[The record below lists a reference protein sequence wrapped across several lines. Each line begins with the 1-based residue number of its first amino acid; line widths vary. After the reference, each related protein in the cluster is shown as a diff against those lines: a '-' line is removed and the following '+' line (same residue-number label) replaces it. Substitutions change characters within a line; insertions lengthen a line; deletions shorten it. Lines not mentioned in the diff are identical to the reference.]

1 MKLIHVYHSA
11 EKPANITSTPWF
23 TYANHIYFK
32 SIFLIKSISSKS
44 VLDEWIKRGELVQIG
59 KPI

>member
-11 EKPANITSTPWF
+11 KRPANITSTPWF

-32 SIFLIKSISSKS
+32 SIFLIKSTSSKS
-44 VLDEWIKRGELVQIG
+44 LLDEWIKKDELVQTG

>member
-11 EKPANITSTPWF
+11 EKPANITSTPWI
-23 TYANHIYFK
+23 TYANCIYFK

-44 VLDEWIKRGELVQIG
+44 VLDEWIKRGELVQTG

>member
-11 EKPANITSTPWF
+11 ERPTNITSTPWF
-23 TYANHIYFK
+23 TYPNHIYFK

-44 VLDEWIKRGELVQIG
+44 VLDEWIKRGELVQTG